1 MPTIEPLASIAG
13 TGVALPPHRYEQD
26 ALIAAFQAVWG
37 QEHHNSR
44 RVAQLHAAVQ
54 VGGRNLALPM
64 ERYLDLDF
72 TAANQ
77 AFIEVGTEL
86 GAEALSAA
94 LSDAGLA
101 PADLD
106 AIFFTTVTGVSA
118 PSLDAR
124 LVNRL
129 GLRSDIKRVP
139 MFGLGCVA
147 GAAGLARV
155 ADYLKAYPTHTAA
168 LLSVELCS
176 LTLQRRDLSIPNLI
190 ASGLFGDGAAAV
202 VCRGAAHDAAGG
214 PTLLASRSRFYPDT
228 EGVMGWDIGSSGF
241 RIILQATVP
250 DMVDR
255 HIGADVAEFLA
266 PLGLQRSDI
275 TSFVLHSGGPKVLLA
290 FESALGIERV
300 ETELTWRSLQAVGN
314 LSSASVL
321 FVLRDTLRERRPPA
335 GSLGLM
341 LAMGPGFCSELLLL
355 RW

>member
-1 MPTIEPLASIAG
+1 MSTPEPLALIAG

-72 TAANQ
+72 TAANR

-94 LSDAGLA
+94 LQEAGLEA
-101 PADLD
+101 SALD

-155 ADYLKAYPTHTAA
+155 ADYLKAYPGHTAA

-202 VCRGAAHDAAGG
+202 VCRGAAVGGDG
-214 PTLLASRSRFYPDT
+214 PTILASRSVFYPDT

-241 RIILQATVP
+241 RIILEATVP

-255 HIGADVAEFLA
+255 HIGADVAAFLA
-266 PLGLQRSDI
+266 PFGLQRADI
-275 TSFVLHSGGPKVLLA
+275 TSFVLHSGGPKVLTA
-290 FESALGIERV
+290 FESALGLQRED
-300 ETELTWRSLQAVGN
+300 TALTWRSLQAVGN